1 MTERILKVKLSSMQ
15 IIGLVRVSLPF
26 IGCVVLLRYLCYL
39 LINVLFLFSDCKFMM
54 FPPSMI
60 AAGSIGAATHGL
72 NNTLPHLDVK
82 LLQRLH
88 QITGIEMVSDD
99 TFCLF
104 HLFSLLFTTIWW
116 IDQVP

>member
-1 MTERILKVKLSSMQ
+1 M
-15 IIGLVRVSLPF
+15 
-26 IGCVVLLRYLCYL
+26 LLRYLCYL
-39 LINVLFLFSDCKFMM
+39 LMFCILFSDCKFMM

-88 QITGIEMVSDD
+88 QITGIEMVSFD
-99 TFCLF
+99 TFCVF
-104 HLFSLLFTTIWW
+104 HLFSLLYPKSL
-116 IDQVP
+116 VGSGA

>member
-1 MTERILKVKLSSMQ
+1 MFTLISLLFAYIFCVLS
-15 IIGLVRVSLPF
+15 
-26 IGCVVLLRYLCYL
+26 
-39 LINVLFLFSDCKFMM
+39 SDCKFMM

-88 QITGIEMVSDD
+88 QITGIEMVSFHTLCGF
-99 TFCLF
+99 TFLF
-104 HLFSLLFTTIWW
+104 FFFIPTILRSG
-116 IDQVP
+116 P

>member
-1 MTERILKVKLSSMQ
+1 MFSI
-15 IIGLVRVSLPF
+15 
-26 IGCVVLLRYLCYL
+26 
-39 LINVLFLFSDCKFMM
+39 LFSDCKFMM

-88 QITGIEMVSDD
+88 QITGIEMVSFD
-99 TFCLF
+99 TFCIF
-104 HLFSLLFTTIWW
+104 HLFSLLFPTFWW
-116 IDQVP
+116 IRFLEVAHEKLVISKRI

>member
-1 MTERILKVKLSSMQ
+1 M
-15 IIGLVRVSLPF
+15 RVSLSF
-26 IGCVVLLRYLCYL
+26 IGCVVLLRYRCYFL
-39 LINVLFLFSDCKFMM
+39 TYCILFSDCKFMM

-88 QITGIEMVSDD
+88 QITGIEMVSFD
-99 TFCLF
+99 TFCVFNLF
-104 HLFSLLFTTIWW
+104 FFVISHSLV
-116 IDQVP
+116 DQVLRSSA